1 MDKYKILIV
10 DDDPNVRK
18 VLGDTLTLKGYET
31 FAAKDGTEAL
41 SVLKQDSFNL
51 VLTDLGL
58 PNISGLEVLH
68 RVKADYPLLEVII
81 LTGNATLYSAIEST
95 NKGAFSY
102 LQKPYDMDQLLLH
115 IKHAIE
121 KQQAEVQILQH
132 SVELKKI
139 NSELKAL
146 YEVSLIISRTIDLN
160 KLFSEIVDAFSIIE
174 VFSFV
179 QKSMIFLIDK
189 NRTHLV
195 ALGLSKAETGSCDK
209 LAVGDC
215 LCGLAAK
222 NGEII
227 VSKNCGNDIRHKK
240 KSHWPAPHGHIIVPL
255 KSINKVEGV
264 LCLFTHPD
272 IGPDEHI
279 LNLLLT
285 IGNQLGIAIE
295 NLKLYEEAK
304 SFSLHDPL
312 TGLANRRLLQI
323 QLEKSF
329 EGAKRYEK
337 PLSIIMLDIDYFK
350 KYNDTYGH
358 VEGDR
363 LLVAIANILLKEL
376 RSPDY
381 IFRYGGEE
389 FLIMLPEI
397 ELKNANI
404 VAERLRKTVA
414 SKLTVTISLGVSS
427 CRQSMQ
433 TKEDLINNADT
444 ALYQAKQNGR
454 NRVEINIQQE
464 ERQK

>member
-18 VLGDTLTLKGYET
+18 VLGDTLTFKGYET
-31 FAAKDGTEAL
+31 LAAKDGTEAL

-68 RVKADYPLLEVII
+68 RVKADYPLMEVII
-81 LTGNATLYSAIEST
+81 LTGNATLDSAIEST

-209 LAVGDC
+209 LAVEDC

>member
-1 MDKYKILIV
+1 
-10 DDDPNVRK
+10 
-18 VLGDTLTLKGYET
+18 
-31 FAAKDGTEAL
+31 
-41 SVLKQDSFNL
+41 
-51 VLTDLGL
+51 
-58 PNISGLEVLH
+58 
-68 RVKADYPLLEVII
+68 
-81 LTGNATLYSAIEST
+81 
-95 NKGAFSY
+95 
-102 LQKPYDMDQLLLH
+102 MDQLLLH

-209 LAVGDC
+209 LAVEDC